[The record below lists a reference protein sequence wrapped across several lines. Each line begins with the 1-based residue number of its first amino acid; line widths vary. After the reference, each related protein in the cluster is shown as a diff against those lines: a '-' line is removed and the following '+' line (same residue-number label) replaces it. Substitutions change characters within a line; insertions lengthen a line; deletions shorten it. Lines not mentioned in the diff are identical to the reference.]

1 MNELL
6 ESLDAAVFTTELK
19 ESISE
24 QFNLAVESAV
34 KDLNEAFISEKTAEL
49 EVEFASKVE
58 ERIQELEEKAEE
70 YMASLEEKVEEQKLQ
85 LEEEIK
91 SFEEKKVELEEKA
104 EAYKTLIEE
113 KAEEYIEIK
122 MQEMLD
128 NVDKYLDRVIEEFVA
143 EASDKLDESL
153 KGEKADMIIEAFDAM
168 LVATGVE
175 VSKIVEAKDNSE
187 VEQKLKE
194 SIAKY
199 DSLVEEN
206 IELKSNNEKLLK
218 AGIIQDLK
226 EGLSLVE
233 AQKFE
238 RMASLIDFSTSEKYL
253 QKLETMKESFKTK
266 TPVVEEKIEEQVI
279 VEDTKIEEKQKQ
291 NAAPIWSHLV

>member
-6 ESLDAAVFTTELK
+6 ESLDATVFTSELK

-24 QFNLAVESAV
+24 QFNLAVETAV
-34 KDLNEAFISEKTAEL
+34 KDLNEIFIVEKTAEL
-49 EVEFASKVE
+49 EVEYTNKIE

-70 YMASLEEKVEEQKLQ
+70 YMASLEEKVEDKKAT

-91 SFEEKKVELEEKA
+91 SFEDKKVELEEKA
-104 EAYKTLIEE
+104 DAYKTLIEE

-143 EASDKLDESL
+143 EAADKLDESL
-153 KGEKADMIIEAFDAM
+153 KDEKADMIIEAFDAM

-194 SIAKY
+194 SVEKY
-199 DSLVEEN
+199 DSLIEEN
-206 IELKSNNEKLLK
+206 IELKANNEKLLK
-218 AGIIQDLK
+218 AGIISELK
-226 EGLSLVE
+226 EGLTLVE
-233 AQKFE
+233 AQRFE
-238 RMASLIDFSTSEKYL
+238 RLANLVDFSTSDKYL
-253 QKLETMKESFKTK
+253 VKLETIKESFKTK
-266 TPVVEEKIEEQVI
+266 APVVEAKVEETVI
-279 VEDTKIEEKQKQ
+279 VEDAKVQEIQKP
-291 NAAPIWSHLV
+291 NAPIWSHLV

>member
-6 ESLDAAVFTTELK
+6 ESLDATVFTSELK

-24 QFNLAVESAV
+24 QFNLAVETTV
-34 KDLNEAFISEKTAEL
+34 KDLNEIFIVEKTAEL
-49 EVEFASKVE
+49 EVEYTNKIE

-70 YMASLEEKVEEQKLQ
+70 YMASLEEKVEDKKAT

-91 SFEEKKVELEEKA
+91 SFEDKKVELEEKA
-104 EAYKTLIEE
+104 DAYKTLIEE

-143 EASDKLDESL
+143 EAAEKLDESL
-153 KGEKADMIIEAFDAM
+153 KDEKADMIIEAFDAM

-194 SIAKY
+194 SIEKY
-199 DSLVEEN
+199 DSLIEEN
-206 IELKSNNEKLLK
+206 IELKANNEKLLK
-218 AGIIQDLK
+218 AGIISELK
-226 EGLSLVE
+226 EGLTLVE
-233 AQKFE
+233 AQRFE
-238 RMASLIDFSTSEKYL
+238 RLANLVDFSTSDKYL
-253 QKLETMKESFKTK
+253 VKLETIKESFKTK
-266 TPVVEEKIEEQVI
+266 APVVEAKVEETVI
-279 VEDTKIEEKQKQ
+279 VEDAKVQEIQKP
-291 NAAPIWSHLV
+291 NAPIWSHLV